1 MIKLKGL
8 SHKCLFFLGRDFD
21 GEIPKE
27 RTNSIRKKE
36 KKRFFKYFRKSFPRL
51 NPKPLLKEGFFNEN
65 FSTVLYI

>member
-8 SHKCLFFLGRDFD
+8 SHKCFFFLGRDFD

-36 KKRFFKYFRKSFPRL
+36 KKRFFKSTLENSFQD
-51 NPKPLLKEGFFNEN
+51 
-65 FSTVLYI
+65 